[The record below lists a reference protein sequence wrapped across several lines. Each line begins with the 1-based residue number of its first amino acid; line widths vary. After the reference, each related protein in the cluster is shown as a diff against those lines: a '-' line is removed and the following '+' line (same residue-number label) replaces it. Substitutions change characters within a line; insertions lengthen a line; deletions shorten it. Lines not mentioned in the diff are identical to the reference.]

1 MASIGSDVRL
11 CPMDHASFLGLRAL
25 GRGPVIEFTWV
36 FAEPVELEALE
47 ALNRQLALGF
57 LGRRIQRS
65 PLPWGRPRW
74 VVAPVPEPVTT
85 FSVPVHQTQI
95 AARRSVLAD
104 LPIDPEVGPGWRLVL
119 QPLSDGGS
127 VLSLLVSHS
136 IADGLA
142 VSQAVV
148 DAICQRPST
157 HRYPPPRRGSAWRAI
172 GEDLRDSIA
181 EWPTVWRALRALV
194 QQRHAVNPGTST
206 APRRPPTETA
216 ATSVPVRVPLVQVAL
231 DATSLLTQAT
241 TLDVTINT
249 IVAYLAVRL
258 AVRVGRV
265 DADGRVTLVQPVSDR
280 RPGDLRG
287 NALRALRVKVA
298 PAAAADRAPVLRAL
312 HRTLRREKVAA
323 LRNNDPLALLLP
335 LIPYVPLWLA
345 RRLER
350 VALGTDRPVG
360 CSNLGEL
367 APITIRP
374 LGIRATQ
381 FSVSMLERHTVAS
394 LAQVGGILLLVCSIV
409 EGTARV
415 TIHAWSTDEPPSPD
429 ELKGHLRLALQDCGL
444 TGEIE

>member
-1 MASIGSDVRL
+1 
-11 CPMDHASFLGLRAL
+11 MDHASFLGLRAL

-36 FAEPVELEALE
+36 FAGPVDLEALE

-74 VVAPVPEPVTT
+74 VTAPVPEPVTT
-85 FSVPVHQTQI
+85 MSVPMHRAQI
-95 AARRSVLAD
+95 AARRSALAD
-104 LPIDPEVGPGWRLVL
+104 VPVDPEVGPGWRLVL

-142 VSQAVV
+142 VSQAVA
-148 DAICQRPST
+148 DAIHQRPAT
-157 HRYPPPRRGSAWRAI
+157 HRYPPPRRGSAWRAV

-181 EWPTVWRALRALV
+181 AWPTVWRALRALV
-194 QQRHAVNPGTST
+194 QQRHAVNLGTSN
-206 APRRPPTETA
+206 APRRPPPETA
-216 ATSVPVRVPLVQVAL
+216 ATSAPVRVPLAQVAL
-231 DATSLLTQAT
+231 DATSLRTQST
-241 TLDVTINT
+241 TLGVTINT
-249 IVAYLAVRL
+249 LVAYLAVRL

-265 DADGRVTLVQPVSDR
+265 DGDGQVTLVQPVSDR

-298 PAAAADRAPVLRAL
+298 PTAPADGAPVLRAL
-312 HRTLRREKVAA
+312 HRTLRRELFAT

-345 RRLER
+345 RRMES

-360 CSNLGEL
+360 CSNVGEL
-367 APITIRP
+367 DPVTIRP
-374 LGIRATQ
+374 LGIPATQ
-381 FSVSMLERHTVAS
+381 FYISMLERHTVAS
-394 LAQVGGILLLVCSIV
+394 LAQVGGMLLLGCGIV

-415 TIHAWSTDEPPSPD
+415 TIQAWSTDQTQSPD
-429 ELKGHLRLALQDCGL
+429 ALTGHLRLALQDCGL
-444 TGEIE
+444 AGEIE

>member
-1 MASIGSDVRL
+1 
-11 CPMDHASFLGLRAL
+11 MDHASFLGLRAL

-36 FAEPVELEALE
+36 FAEPVDTEALE

-74 VVAPVPEPVTT
+74 VAAPVPEPVTT
-85 FSVPVHQTQI
+85 LSVPIPLSQI
-95 AARRSVLAD
+95 AAQRSALAD

-142 VSQAVV
+142 VCQAIA
-148 DAICQRPST
+148 DAIHQRPAT
-157 HRYPPPRRGSAWRAI
+157 HRYPPSRRGSAWRAL

-194 QQRHAVNPGTST
+194 QQRHAVNPGTPN
-206 APRRPPTETA
+206 APRQPPTDTA
-216 ATSVPVRVPLVQVAL
+216 APSAPVRVPLVQVAL
-231 DATSLLTQAT
+231 DATSLMTQST
-241 TLDVTINT
+241 TLGVTINT
-249 IVAYLAVRL
+249 LVAYLAVRL

-265 DADGRVTLVQPVSDR
+265 DADGQVTLVQPVSDR

-287 NALRALRVKVA
+287 NALRALRVKVV
-298 PAAAADRAPVLRAL
+298 PATLADGAPVLRAL
-312 HRTLRREKVAA
+312 DRTLRRELFAT

-345 RRLER
+345 RRMES
-350 VALGTDRPVG
+350 VVLGTDRPVG
-360 CSNLGEL
+360 CSNCGEL
-367 APITIRP
+367 DPVTIRP

-381 FSVSMLERHTVAS
+381 LYISMLERHTVAS
-394 LAQVGGILLLVCSIV
+394 LAQVGGMLLLGCGIV

-415 TIHAWSTDEPPSPD
+415 TIQAWSADETPSPD
-429 ELKGHLRLALQDCGL
+429 ALAGHLRLALQDCGL